1 MPGGPAVPVP
11 SQRDGREASQTLRE
25 SGTFCPCSEGGAM
38 NKGRYRWIP
47 YLAFLSLGLIGG
59 AILSCRLLIAFAPD
73 TVPPGAES
81 NFHLMA
87 EAWNTIQRVYV
98 DRNAVK
104 PQLMTYGAI
113 SGMVDALGDTGHSRF
128 LTPEMLKQERNL
140 ARGRFEGIGAEVQMK
155 NGQLVIVA
163 PIDGSPAQKAGL
175 KPGDIIL
182 KVDDQD
188 VSGLPLDQAVDRI
201 LGPAGTRVKL
211 TILNLKTTTTKDVT
225 LTRASITVQN
235 VTWHQLPGTTAA
247 HLRIATFSK
256 GVTENLRK
264 ALLTV
269 EKEGSTGLIL
279 DLRNNPGGLYNEAVS
294 AASQFLSGGNV
305 LLEKNA
311 VGKIKP
317 VPVRPGGV
325 ATSLPLVVL
334 INGGTSSGAEIVA
347 GALQDARRA
356 KLIGEKTFGT
366 GTVLETFSLS
376 DGSALMLAI
385 EEWLTPA
392 GQVIWHHGISPDVV
406 VHLPPE
412 VTPLLP
418 VTERELTAEKLRE
431 SQDTQLLRA
440 LDLLLPEKGHDAW
453 HDRPERFAYGLALAE
468 VD

>member
-1 MPGGPAVPVP
+1 MKK
-11 SQRDGREASQTLRE
+11 E
-25 SGTFCPCSEGGAM
+25 
-38 NKGRYRWIP
+38 YRVWRRHFSF
-47 YLAFLSLGLIGG
+47 LALGLIGG
-59 AILSCRLLIAFAPD
+59 AILSCRLLIAFSPNTIPPD
-73 TVPPGAES
+73 AES
-81 NFHLMA
+81 NFRLMA
-87 EAWNTIQRVYV
+87 EAWNTIHRVYV
-98 DRNAVK
+98 DRNALNS
-104 PQLMTYGAI
+104 QHMTYGAI

-140 ARGRFEGIGAEVQMK
+140 ARGKFEGIGAEVQIK

-175 KPGDIIL
+175 KPGDAIL

-188 VSGLPLDQAVDRI
+188 VSGLPLDQAVNRI

-211 TILNLKTTTTKDVT
+211 TILSLKTTTTKDVT

-235 VTWHQLPGTTAA
+235 VTWHQLPSTTAV

-256 GVTENLRK
+256 GVAENLRK
-264 ALLTV
+264 ALLAI
-269 EKEGSTGLIL
+269 EKEGMTGLVL
-279 DLRNNPGGLYNEAVS
+279 DLRNNPGGLYDEAVS
-294 AASQFLSGGNV
+294 AASQFLSNGNV

-311 VGKIKP
+311 AGKIRP
-317 VPVRPGGV
+317 VPVRPGGA

-356 KLIGEKTFGT
+356 QLIGEKTFGT

-406 VHLPPE
+406 VRPPPE
-412 VTPLLP
+412 VIPLIP
-418 VTERELTAEKLRE
+418 ANEKELTAEELRK
-431 SQDTQLLRA
+431 SKDVQLLRA
-440 LDLLLPEKGHDAW
+440 LDLLLQEKGHGA
-453 HDRPERFAYGLALAE
+453 
-468 VD
+468 

>member
-1 MPGGPAVPVP
+1 MKN
-11 SQRDGREASQTLRE
+11 R
-25 SGTFCPCSEGGAM
+25 
-38 NKGRYRWIP
+38 RYRWIQYP
-47 YLAFLSLGLIGG
+47 AFLSLGLIGG
-59 AILSCRLLIAFAPD
+59 AILGCRLLIAFAPD
-73 TVPPGAES
+73 TIPPDAES
-81 NFHLMA
+81 NFRLMA

-104 PQLMTYGAI
+104 PQRMTYGAI
-113 SGMVDALGDTGHSRF
+113 SSIADALGDTGHSRF
-128 LTPEMLKQERNL
+128 LTPEMLKQERNI
-140 ARGRFEGIGAEVQMK
+140 ARGRFEGIGAEVQMN

-235 VTWHQLPGTTAA
+235 VTWHQLPGTMAA
-247 HLRIATFSK
+247 HLRVATFSK
-256 GVTENLRK
+256 GVAENLRK
-264 ALLTV
+264 ALFTI
-269 EKEGSTGLIL
+269 EKEGIAGLIL
-279 DLRNNPGGLYNEAVS
+279 DLRNNPGALYYDEAIS

-311 VGKIKP
+311 LGKIKP
-317 VPVRPGGV
+317 VNVRRGGA
-325 ATSLPLVVL
+325 ATSLSLVIL
-334 INGGTSSGAEIVA
+334 INGETSSGAEIVA
-347 GALQDARRA
+347 GALHDAHRA
-356 KLIGEKTFGT
+356 KLVGEKTFGT

-385 EEWLTPA
+385 VEWLTPT
-392 GQVIWHHGISPDVV
+392 GQVIWHHGISPDVA

-418 VTERELTAEKLRE
+418 VMERELTADKLRE
-431 SQDTQLLRA
+431 SQDIQLWRA
-440 LDLLLPEKGHDAW
+440 LYLLLQEKGQGA
-453 HDRPERFAYGLALAE
+453 
-468 VD
+468 

>member
-1 MPGGPAVPVP
+1 MK
-11 SQRDGREASQTLRE
+11 SRY
-25 SGTFCPCSEGGAM
+25 
-38 NKGRYRWIP
+38 YRWLP
-47 YLAFLSLGLIGG
+47 YLSFLALGLIGG
-59 AILSCRLLIAFAPD
+59 AIIGCGMLIAFAPD
-73 TVPPGAES
+73 TIPASAES
-81 NFHLMA
+81 NFRLMA
-87 EAWNTIQRVYV
+87 QAWNTIQRVYV

-104 PQLMTYGAI
+104 PQSMTYGAI
-113 SGMVDALGDTGHSRF
+113 TGMVDALGDTGHSRF
-128 LTPEMLKQERNL
+128 LTPEMLKQERN
-140 ARGRFEGIGAEVQMK
+140 ATRGRFEGIGAEVQMK

-188 VSGLPLDQAVDRI
+188 ISGLPLDQAVDRI

-211 TILNLKTTTTKDVT
+211 TVLNLTTAATKDVL

-235 VTWHQLPGTTAA
+235 VTWHPLPGTTAT

-256 GVTENLRK
+256 GVGENLRR

-269 EKEGSTGLIL
+269 EKEGAAGLIL
-279 DLRNNPGGLYNEAVS
+279 DLRNNPGGLYDEAVS

-311 VGKIKP
+311 LGKIKP
-317 VPVRPGGV
+317 VPVRQGGV

-356 KLIGEKTFGT
+356 KLVGERTFGT

-385 EEWLTPA
+385 EEWLTPG
-392 GQVIWHHGISPDVV
+392 GQVIWHHGISPDLVV
-406 VHLPPE
+406 PLPAE
-412 VTPLLP
+412 VTPLIP
-418 VTERELTAEKLRE
+418 ANEKGLTAEELRN
-431 SQDTQLLRA
+431 SKDVQLQRA
-440 LDLLLPEKGHDAW
+440 LDLLLREKGHSTKK
-453 HDRPERFAYGLALAE
+453 DRLERFAYDLPLAE
-468 VD
+468 AD

>member
-1 MPGGPAVPVP
+1 MK
-11 SQRDGREASQTLRE
+11 SRH
-25 SGTFCPCSEGGAM
+25 F
-38 NKGRYRWIP
+38 RWIP
-47 YLAFLSLGLIGG
+47 YLSFLAIGLIGG
-59 AILSCRLLIAFAPD
+59 AIIGCGMLIAFAPD
-73 TVPPGAES
+73 TIPASAES
-81 NFHLMA
+81 NFRLMA

-175 KPGDIIL
+175 KPGNIIL

-235 VTWHQLPGTTAA
+235 VTWHPLPGTTAA

-256 GVTENLRK
+256 GVAENLRK
-264 ALLTV
+264 TLLTV
-269 EKEGSTGLIL
+269 EKERAAGLIL
-279 DLRNNPGGLYNEAVS
+279 DLRNNPGGLYDEAVS

-311 VGKIKP
+311 LGKIKP
-317 VPVRPGGV
+317 IPVRSGGV
-325 ATSLPLVVL
+325 ATSLPVVVL

-347 GALQDARRA
+347 GALQDAHRA

-406 VHLPPE
+406 VPLPLE
-412 VTPLLP
+412 TTPLLP
-418 VTERELTAEKLRE
+418 VTERELTAEELRQ
-431 SQDTQLLRA
+431 SQDVQLLRA
-440 LDLLLPEKGHDAW
+440 LDMLFQEKEYHTKHD
-453 HDRPERFAYGLALAE
+453 GLEGFDHNLRLAQT
-468 VD
+468 D